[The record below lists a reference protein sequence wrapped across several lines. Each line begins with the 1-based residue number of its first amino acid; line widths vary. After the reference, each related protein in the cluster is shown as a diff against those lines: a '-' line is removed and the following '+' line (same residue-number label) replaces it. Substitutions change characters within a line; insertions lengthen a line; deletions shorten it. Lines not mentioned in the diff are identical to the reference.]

1 MLIAQVVNDPSTTSS
16 VAAVIACLLAALN
29 GLFSWLS
36 RRDQLRSDR
45 ETARDKL
52 EHDTRIV
59 QQDAEIESLK
69 SQHAECEAN
78 HAELKLEIAQLRKR
92 LDELTGIYRPL
103 PTLPPAA

>member
-1 MLIAQVVNDPSTTSS
+1 MLIAQIADSNST
-16 VAAVIACLLAALN
+16 AAGASMIACAMAALS
-29 GLFSWLS
+29 GLFAWLS

-69 SQHAECEAN
+69 HQHADCERA
-78 HAELKLEIAQLRKR
+78 HIELKAEIAALRR
-92 LDELTGIYRPL
+92 RIDDMTGQYRPL
-103 PTLPPAA
+103 PPAAA